1 MSYCRFALAFALAA
15 TTGSL
20 AKAQSLDETLALAEL
35 TNPRIEVGRSDAAIA
50 EEALEEARAQGR
62 VRVSVGGSAG
72 FESIDTNRDFAF
84 NVGER
89 PIGSANIEASRPI
102 YTGGRISAGIR
113 AAEAGIDAADFGLE
127 SVRQQ
132 TYLDAVT
139 AFMNVRADREA
150 LSIRQNNVEL
160 LREQVSAANARFDV
174 GVITRTDV
182 ALAEAR
188 LAGSLAGEAAARAQL
203 EASAAEFEAVAGV
216 APGDLP
222 PPPPVPELPETL
234 EASLGVALQT
244 NPGLLAA
251 REQVRAANEAI
262 EAAEAEGRPTLEIVG
277 SAGGQQ
283 DWDQDIYDTEVRA
296 LARGSI
302 PIWQGGLVNSRVRSA
317 RLERDRA
324 QFEVD
329 AAERDIRAGVASA
342 WFGYIAA
349 ERSIEASRTQV
360 EAAEIAFEGATQ
372 ELAVGTRTTLD
383 VLDSEQDLLDARLSL
398 VTAERDAQ
406 IAAHRLLQVMGL
418 LDRTRLYPDTA
429 APELP

>member
-1 MSYCRFALAFALAA
+1 MSYCRFALAFALAV
-15 TTGSL
+15 TTWSV
-20 AKAQSLDETLALAEL
+20 AQAQSLDETLALAEL
-35 TNPRIEVGRSDAAIA
+35 SNPRIEVGRSDAAIA

-72 FESIDTNRDFAF
+72 FESIDTNRAFAF
-84 NVGER
+84 NAGER

-113 AAEAGIDAADFGLE
+113 AAQAGIDAADFSLE
-127 SVRQQ
+127 SVRQR
-132 TYLDAVT
+132 TYLDAVS

-150 LSIRQNNVEL
+150 LTIRQNNVEL
-160 LREQVSAANARFDV
+160 LREQVRAANARFDV

-203 EASAAEFEAVAGV
+203 EASEADFEAVAGV

-234 EASLGVALQT
+234 DASLGVALQT

-317 RLERDRA
+317 RLQRDRA

-406 IAAHRLLQVMGL
+406 IAAHSLLQVMGL
-418 LDRTRLYPDTA
+418 LDRSRLYPDTP